1 MRLTEQTNA
10 IAKKD
15 PESKLSVTQLQ
26 GALPSNLKKYVTQE
40 MVDVINDVEDGD
52 FREHYRN
59 NVLSFSSVLREG
71 KYKTLDYI
79 NAVKFVSY
87 KLLGDSN
94 TLAYSKTFPER
105 YQRLVDKGITGKN
118 IASYSTAYNR
128 GELVNKIMEQTLIP
142 VHILNMD
149 LHQEAI
155 NTQAEL
161 MRTAR
166 SETVRQK
173 AAECLIAQGSSP
185 SSMINMWL
193 QQWPN
198 LWPKYSGRFSHAI
211 EELLNLIQGD
221 YKRFKTLP
229 CGEAWKARL
238 ELQNRLRLIF
248 RQYQLQPATALSY
261 IALLSLQLERLRA
274 ELLHRLLFP
283 DKRLML

>member
-1 MRLTEQTNA
+1 VRLTEQTNA

-15 PESKLSVTQLQ
+15 PESKLTVTQLQ
-26 GALPSNLKKYVTQE
+26 GTLPSNLKKYVTQE

-173 AAECLIAQGSSP
+173 AAECLITQLKAP
-185 SSMINMWL
+185 ETAKVEVDVNYNDDVI
-193 QQWPN
+193 
-198 LWPKYSGRFSHAI
+198 
-211 EELLNLIQGD
+211 GD
-221 YKRFKTLP
+221 
-229 CGEAWKARL
+229 
-238 ELQNRLRLIF
+238 
-248 RQYQLQPATALSY
+248 
-261 IALLSLQLERLRA
+261 LRA
-274 ELLHRLLFP
+274 TTRALAQQQLKMIQAGHMSAQEAAHSDIIARKVDELEPVETEYTER
-283 DKRLML
+283 D